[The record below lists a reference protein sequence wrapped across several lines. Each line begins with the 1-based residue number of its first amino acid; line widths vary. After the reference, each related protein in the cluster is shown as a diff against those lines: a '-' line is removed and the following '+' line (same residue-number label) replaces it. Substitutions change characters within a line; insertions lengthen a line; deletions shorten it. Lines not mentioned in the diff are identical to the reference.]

1 MANSLLYITIPK
13 NTNEMKFEFRIKLSN
28 NIYFGKYL
36 QLKHAVSIVEKISVS
51 KTGTARNRWV
61 TMTFREY
68 EMVRNDITQ
77 KIPEGIAWIDFVM
90 IVARM
95 I

>member
-13 NTNEMKFEFRIKLSN
+13 NTNEMKFEVRIKLSN

-36 QLKHAVSIVEKISVS
+36 QSKHAVSIVEKISVS

-61 TMTFREY
+61 TMTFRKY

>member
-13 NTNEMKFEFRIKLSN
+13 NTNEMKFEVRIKLSN

-51 KTGTARNRWV
+51 KQG
-61 TMTFREY
+61 
-68 EMVRNDITQ
+68 
-77 KIPEGIAWIDFVM
+77 PLGIVG
-90 IVARM
+90 
-95 I
+95 

>member
-36 QLKHAVSIVEKISVS
+36 QVKHAVSIVEKISVS

-61 TMTFREY
+61 TMTFRKY

>member
-1 MANSLLYITIPK
+1 M
-13 NTNEMKFEFRIKLSN
+13 
-28 NIYFGKYL
+28 
-36 QLKHAVSIVEKISVS
+36 KHAVTILGKISVS

-68 EMVRNDITQ
+68 EIVRNDITQ
-77 KIPEGIAWIDFVM
+77 KIPEGIAWVDFVM

>member
-1 MANSLLYITIPK
+1 
-13 NTNEMKFEFRIKLSN
+13 MKFEFRIKLSN
-28 NIYFGKYL
+28 NIYFRKYL

-61 TMTFREY
+61 TMTFRKY

>member
-1 MANSLLYITIPK
+1 M
-13 NTNEMKFEFRIKLSN
+13 
-28 NIYFGKYL
+28 
-36 QLKHAVSIVEKISVS
+36 KHAVTILGKISVS

-68 EMVRNDITQ
+68 EIVTNDITQ
-77 KIPEGIAWIDFVM
+77 KIPEGIAWVDFVM

>member
-1 MANSLLYITIPK
+1 M
-13 NTNEMKFEFRIKLSN
+13 SN

-61 TMTFREY
+61 TMTFRKY

-77 KIPEGIAWIDFVM
+77 KIPEGIAWVDFVM

-95 I
+95 IYGSKTCPYVSFWPSVKS